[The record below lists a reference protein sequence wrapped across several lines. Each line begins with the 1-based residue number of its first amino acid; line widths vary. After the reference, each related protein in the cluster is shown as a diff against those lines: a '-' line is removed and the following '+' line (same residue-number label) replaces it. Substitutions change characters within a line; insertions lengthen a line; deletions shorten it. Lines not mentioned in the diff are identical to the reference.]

1 MCLNMSG
8 IGWLIASFSGVFHH
22 GTSVLKSWKKIFRC
36 LVVFVVPSFVVVHC
50 CGDDGGVSVRP
61 SDHHLFFL
69 CLITFSVSVC
79 CHCRHMTI
87 LCIHLICKLCR
98 RACRYHVSGRPI
110 VLSSKEKKKK
120 PWASLK
126 THAPA
131 LHSLSK
137 RLAVVSIV
145 NALLL
150 HAFSSCGLQSSWFK
164 VYGLEH
170 LTWVPE
176 FMRGQSPFS
185 LYLCVYVCTRLCFI
199 PGSMIAVLTLG
210 RNNVMIPSA
219 SFYAF
224 FIGHLWL
231 ANRSVLVIL

>member
-1 MCLNMSG
+1 MYQSVVTVDIWPYFASIWYVSCVEGLAG
-8 IGWLIASFSGVFHH
+8 IMFLGGPLYCHQ
-22 GTSVLKSWKKIFRC
+22 KK
-36 LVVFVVPSFVVVHC
+36 
-50 CGDDGGVSVRP
+50 
-61 SDHHLFFL
+61 
-69 CLITFSVSVC
+69 
-79 CHCRHMTI
+79 
-87 LCIHLICKLCR
+87 
-98 RACRYHVSGRPI
+98 
-110 VLSSKEKKKK
+110 KKKK